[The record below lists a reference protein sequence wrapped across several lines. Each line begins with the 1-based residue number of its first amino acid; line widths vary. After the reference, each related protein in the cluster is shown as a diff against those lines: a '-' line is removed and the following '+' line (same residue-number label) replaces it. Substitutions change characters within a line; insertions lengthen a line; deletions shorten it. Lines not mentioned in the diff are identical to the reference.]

1 MQVVVLGG
9 AGNIGSTVTNML
21 IDWGSAHVIV
31 FDLEEGDSSAEF
43 RKVDLDV
50 PGEFATALKEV
61 APQYVINCT
70 PLYDPEVIMREVFD
84 PCGSLGVHY
93 LDLTEDTG
101 LSDALRAR
109 HEQQQYEIAFIP
121 HCGLA
126 PGLVNIVSKHLVD
139 HARKETGAQRLVSL
153 EAHVGALTWDVDNT
167 FRYVPTWSP
176 VGVVSEY
183 LRPTPIRHNGNL
195 LFASTLQSGMRKNMI
210 LNGINYEA
218 FITAGGLGNYA
229 KEETDID
236 FIAYR
241 SIRYPGHYDK
251 LLEFFDVFEP
261 TTDRDAKAKELIGYM
276 ENMFVYPARDYVLLH
291 VSCIAEEDGR
301 LVTFAHTAMLDSL
314 NFEKKFRGNSA
325 IQIATASG
333 AMVALLDHALNKPK
347 RTGFIPQHEIA
358 MSDANRFLSMM
369 NVPSLLDDTL

>member
-21 IDWGSAHVIV
+21 IDWGSANVIV
-31 FDLEEGDSSAEF
+31 FDLEEGDAPAQF
-43 RKVDLDV
+43 HKVDLDV
-50 PGEFATALKEV
+50 PGEFATALKGV

-70 PLYDPEVIMREVFD
+70 PLYDPEVIKREIFD
-84 PCGSLGVHY
+84 PCGEMGVHY

-109 HEQQQYEIAFIP
+109 HEEKQYKTAFIP

-139 HARKETGAQRLVSL
+139 HARKETGTRQLVSL

-183 LRPTPIRHNGNL
+183 LRPTPIRHNGAL

-210 LNGINYEA
+210 LNGTNYEA

-229 KEETDID
+229 KEETEID

-291 VSCIAEEDGR
+291 VSCVAEEDGR

-314 NFEKKFRGNSA
+314 QFDKKYRGNSA

-333 AMVALLDHALNKPK
+333 AFVALLNHALNHPT
-347 RTGFIPQHEIA
+347 RTGFIAQHEIELGA
-358 MSDANRFLSMM
+358 AAHFLSSL
-369 NVPSLLDDTL
+369 NVPSLLDVTL